1 MKINECAVMKMCVER
16 GALEGLIRSYNKGEL
31 DEHSAAQE
39 ITECVMEEI
48 LMCFKFNSGDEN
60 GNSCEI

>member
-1 MKINECAVMKMCVER
+1 MKMCVER

-48 LMCFKFNSGDEN
+48 LMCFKFNN
-60 GNSCEI
+60 GE